1 MNQSNTSIQIDLQTR
16 RQLKALKGKMTYDEL
31 LLKMIR
37 MYKGRIERNKYR
49 TPEKIEGMKRAVRW
63 AVMERVTFGKDGRV
77 KEIDLSD

>member
-31 LLKMIR
+31 LLKMIK
-37 MYKGRIERNKYR
+37 MFKGRIERDKYR

-63 AVMERVTFGKDGRV
+63 AVKNKVTFGKDGRV

>member
-31 LLKMIR
+31 LLKMIK
-37 MYKGRIERNKYR
+37 MYKGRIERDKNR

-63 AVMERVTFGKDGRV
+63 AVKNKVTFGKDGRV